1 MGATDKVKAKLA
13 ADRIFAL
20 IDKDS
25 PINSL
30 SNEGKKDL

>member
-1 MGATDKVKAKLA
+1 MGATDKDKAKLA

-20 IDKDS
+20 IDKEC
-25 PINSL
+25 PNNSL